1 MVQVATGL
9 MREEVFTHQD
19 VIHIL
24 KYDTFKSTS
33 DRSRALIEIISAV
46 KEKGLMSLIL
56 ILEETCQAYSGHQE
70 ILDILKNDPSYVEYL
85 QESL

>member
-1 MVQVATGL
+1 
-9 MREEVFTHQD
+9 
-19 VIHIL
+19 
-24 KYDTFKSTS
+24 
-33 DRSRALIEIISAV
+33 
-46 KEKGLMSLIL
+46 MSLIL